1 MHFPETSGG
10 PGSSLFTKLVLKI
23 KKPWHTSRR
32 RAKNKKRKAAKL
44 HKEPTVALRAAS
56 TGQPQYFENVT
67 LSGLTECSS
76 TACWSSDNVE

>member
-1 MHFPETSGG
+1 M
-10 PGSSLFTKLVLKI
+10 
-23 KKPWHTSRR
+23 
-32 RAKNKKRKAAKL
+32 KRKAAKL
-44 HKEPTVALRAAS
+44 HRALPTVALRAAS